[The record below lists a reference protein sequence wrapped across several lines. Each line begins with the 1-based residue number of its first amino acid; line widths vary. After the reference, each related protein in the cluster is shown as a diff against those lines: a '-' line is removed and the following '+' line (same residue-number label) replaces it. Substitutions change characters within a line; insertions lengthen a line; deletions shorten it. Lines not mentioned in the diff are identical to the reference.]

1 MLVVASLLAAPVLLT
16 AQNPAP
22 RTGTGTGTGTRVI
35 VDPATLTKPLADE
48 WPTFAGDYTSRRY
61 STLKQINTTNVK
73 NLTLAWMTTVL
84 TGPRGG
90 VPPTIIGGVG
100 TREFTGGTIKGAVLQ
115 VGGILYVTAPDNVWA
130 LDALD
135 GREIWHYFWK
145 TRGAT
150 HIGNRGAAIWYNS
163 LFFETPDNYLVSLD
177 AKTGK
182 ENWYVEIADFD
193 EQYFSTPAPIIVDN
207 HVIVGTG
214 NDLDGPGFLQS
225 FDPETGKLQ
234 WKFYTVPMKAGDP
247 GLETWPSLEAAKY
260 GGGHT
265 WMPGSYD
272 PETRLYIFGTGNP
285 TPAYTGVG
293 RPGDNLYT
301 CALVALNV
309 DTGKMAWYYQMSP
322 HDTHDWDTVQ
332 NPMLIDATHQRQAA
346 QARVGRRAQRILL
359 HRRSRHGR
367 AHRDDEIRHAHE
379 LGGRAQQHEGAR
391 GRRPRRKRSSR
402 ALSCLPSREGR
413 RTGSRPP
420 IRPIPAWS
428 TRRKPIR
435 STCCISP
442 IPIRADRW
450 GSAESCV
457 SRSGRRGS
465 S

>member
-1 MLVVASLLAAPVLLT
+1 MTFKTCVVVTSLLAAPAVLI
-16 AQNPAP
+16 AQNPKP
-22 RTGTGTGTGTRVI
+22 GTGTGTGTGTPVRVI

-48 WPTFAGDYTSRRY
+48 WATFAGDYTSRRY

-73 NLTLAWMTTVL
+73 NLTLAWMTTVS

-150 HIGNRGAAIWYNS
+150 HIGNRGAAIWYDS
-163 LFFETPDNYLVSLD
+163 LLFETPDNYLVSLD

-182 ENWYVEIADFD
+182 ERWFVEIADFD

-214 NDLDGPGFLQS
+214 NDLDGPGFLQAV
-225 FDPETGKLQ
+225 DPETGKLQ

-285 TPAYTGVG
+285 SRRLHRCGAAG
-293 RPGDNLYT
+293 RQPVYVLARRAQRRHGQDG
-301 CALVALNV
+301 VALPDV
-309 DTGKMAWYYQMSP
+309 AARHARLGHGSEP
-322 HDTHDWDTVQ
+322 
-332 NPMLIDATHQRQAA
+332 DAHRRDDQREAA
-346 QARVGRRAQRILL
+346 QARVGRRAQRVLL
-359 HRRSRHGR
+359 HRRSRHRR

-379 LGGRAQQHEGAR
+379 LGGRAQQQE
-391 GRRPRRKRSSR
+391 RSL
-402 ALSCLPSREGR
+402 A
-413 RTGSRPP
+413 GS
-420 IRPIPAWS
+420 
-428 TRRKPIR
+428 
-435 STCCISP
+435 
-442 IPIRADRW
+442 
-450 GSAESCV
+450 
-457 SRSGRRGS
+457 
-465 S
+465 

>member
-1 MLVVASLLAAPVLLT
+1 M
-16 AQNPAP
+16 
-22 RTGTGTGTGTRVI
+22 
-35 VDPATLTKPLADE
+35 
-48 WPTFAGDYTSRRY
+48 
-61 STLKQINTTNVK
+61 
-73 NLTLAWMTTVL
+73 
-84 TGPRGG
+84 
-90 VPPTIIGGVG
+90 PPTIIGGVG

-135 GREIWHYFWK
+135 GREIWHYFWR

-163 LFFETPDNYLVSLD
+163 LLFETPDNYLVSLD

-182 ENWYVEIADFD
+182 ERWFVEIADFD

-214 NDLDGPGFLQS
+214 NDLDGPGFLQAV
-225 FDPETGKLQ
+225 DPETGKLQ

-285 TPAYTGVG
+285 SPAYTGVG

-301 CALVALNV
+301 CSLVALNV
-309 DTGKMAWYYQMSP
+309 DTGKMAWHYQMSP

-332 NPMLIDATHQRQAA
+332 NPMLIDATINGKPRKLVSVAA
-346 QARVGRRAQRILL
+346 RNGYFFTVDRVTGEHIVTTKYGTHTNWAGGLNSKNAPWPAPEKEAIVPG
-359 HRRSRHGR
+359 RSRISRRG
-367 AHRDDEIRHAHE
+367 RDDELAAVC
-379 LGGRAQQHEGAR
+379 LFAR
-391 GRRPRRKRSSR
+391 YR
-402 ALSCLPSREGR
+402 
-413 RTGSRPP
+413 
-420 IRPIPAWS
+420 AWS
-428 TRRKPIR
+428 TFRKPIR
-435 STCCISP
+435 STCCT
-442 IPIRADRW
+442 
-450 GSAESCV
+450 
-457 SRSGRRGS
+457 
-465 S
+465 